1 MKILV
6 DADSCPV
13 KDEVLVLAR
22 EFNIEAWLIASV
34 NHCLPTGAGARVVQV
49 DDYPEAV
56 DLAVISR
63 AEPGDVV
70 VTGDYGLAALALGSG
85 CRVISPRGRV
95 FQPQEADRLLAS
107 RHLARCLK
115 RGGQRIKG
123 PAPFKPK
130 DRQKFLVSLSNL
142 LRQDSKNK

>member
-13 KDEVLVLAR
+13 KDEVLAVAR
-22 EFNIEAWLIASV
+22 EFNIEAWLFASV
-34 NHCLPTGAGARVVQV
+34 NHLLSAGTGARVIQV

-56 DLAVISR
+56 DLAVISH

-70 VTGDYGLAALALGSG
+70 VTGDYGLAALALGRG
-85 CRVISPRGRV
+85 CRAVSPRGRV
-95 FQPQEADRLLAS
+95 FQPQEADRLLAN
-107 RHLARCLK
+107 RHLTRCLK
-115 RGGQRIKG
+115 RGGHRIKG

-130 DRQKFLVSLSNL
+130 DRQKFLASLSFL
-142 LRQDSKNK
+142 LRQDSNNR